1 MAEFDPISA
10 ALIGALPPRVLTPLS
25 ARNATP
31 TGELSRADIS
41 LDSAARSTDTIDL
54 DATSAR
60 TALAGAV
67 ASARV
72 IVDTLAALRDA
83 VAEAR
88 TSSLVGS
95 SAQLTVGGTRVSRL
109 NIQAEA
115 RRALADIN
123 ALVAAETRSGINLIA
138 SDTSAV
144 EVQTS
149 RFGGA
154 ITLAPQPLDSRGL
167 GFGAPDLGGRVAGF
181 RALTDAEI
189 AEAEGALTRA
199 HELASRRLLTLQT
212 MEERLAFASSA
223 GHAVRAFDLGGRAT
237 LLARGSVIDLV
248 A

>member
-10 ALIGALPPRVLTPLS
+10 ALIATLPPRVLTPLS
-25 ARNATP
+25 ARDTRP
-31 TGELSRADIS
+31 TGELARADAT
-41 LDSAARSTDTIDL
+41 LDSAARSTGAVGL

-72 IVDTLAALRDA
+72 IVDTLGALRAA

-88 TSSLVGS
+88 TSSLVGD
-95 SAQLTVGGTRVSRL
+95 SAQLAVGGTRVSRL
-109 NIQAEA
+109 NIQAEV

-123 ALVAAETRSGINLIA
+123 ALVASETRGGVNLIA
-138 SDTSAV
+138 SGEPPVA
-144 EVQTS
+144 VQTS

-154 ITLAPQPLDSRGL
+154 VTLAPQPLDTRGL
-167 GFGAPDLGGRVAGF
+167 GFGAPDAAGRVTGF
-181 RALTDAEI
+181 RAVSDTEI
-189 AEAEGALTRA
+189 AGAEVALTRA
-199 HELASRRLLTLQT
+199 EELASRRLLALQT
-212 MEERLAFASSA
+212 AEQRLAFASSA
-223 GHAVRAFDLGGRAT
+223 GQAVRAFDLSGRTT